1 MVRTNEVLEQ
11 LDLSEDALGVHQV
24 AEGVAHLLD
33 SHLAPRHL
41 SPRAFANQISQ
52 SISRLLPWAVMMA
65 WLTSWVSL

>member
-41 SPRAFANQISQ
+41 SPRAFAN
-52 SISRLLPWAVMMA
+52 
-65 WLTSWVSL
+65 